1 MKKITYVLLMTAMVF
16 SSCRD
21 YVEVDQ
27 PGKRTLKYT
36 SDFQYIL
43 NNTTNL
49 ESTFYY
55 PELASD
61 DIEIVDEEFI
71 SRMSDV
77 DKYAYAWADYIFI
90 DEEDRDW
97 ARLYKQVYICN
108 EVITNV
114 MSSAEGTESE
124 KNNIMGQAKVHRAY
138 AYYCLVNIYARQYDV
153 ATASSDPGVPLLTTP
168 DLFASLKRA
177 SVREVYDLILQDLED
192 ATGLLPDFQDNSF
205 MPSLAGTYGF
215 LARVSLQIG
224 DYDNALLNA
233 EDALGLRNTL
243 NNLEDYANGSA
254 YPVKYEDPEIL
265 MAKGLGSTVLDYRL
279 SDELTGLFDEND
291 LRYEL
296 FTRPGTDITWNPFSG
311 RVYWKPKLVYQG
323 IYSGPTVP
331 EMLLIK
337 AECLA
342 RSGDAASA
350 TEVLNTLRIARF
362 RAGDY
367 EPLSVVDDVLPTVLD
382 ERRRELFGT
391 GIRWFDLKRLN
402 KEDRFAKTIS
412 REFQGA
418 TYTLEPNANKYVFPI
433 ANIYISQNPEIE
445 QNPR

>member
-192 ATGLLPDFQDNSF
+192 ATGLLPDLQDNSF

-215 LARVSLQIG
+215 LARSVF
-224 DYDNALLNA
+224 
-233 EDALGLRNTL
+233 R
-243 NNLEDYANGSA
+243 SA
-254 YPVKYEDPEIL
+254 
-265 MAKGLGSTVLDYRL
+265 
-279 SDELTGLFDEND
+279 
-291 LRYEL
+291 
-296 FTRPGTDITWNPFSG
+296 ITIMHF
-311 RVYWKPKLVYQG
+311 
-323 IYSGPTVP
+323 
-331 EMLLIK
+331 
-337 AECLA
+337 
-342 RSGDAASA
+342 
-350 TEVLNTLRIARF
+350 
-362 RAGDY
+362 
-367 EPLSVVDDVLPTVLD
+367 
-382 ERRRELFGT
+382 
-391 GIRWFDLKRLN
+391 
-402 KEDRFAKTIS
+402 
-412 REFQGA
+412 
-418 TYTLEPNANKYVFPI
+418 
-433 ANIYISQNPEIE
+433 
-445 QNPR
+445 